1 MRSVDQGRKGLT
13 YWCEMNDSGL
23 SRAQYYISECP
34 GLAIYVD
41 AKNNSTL
48 QKRGT
53 QVSEILAGLESR
65 S

>member
-1 MRSVDQGRKGLT
+1 
-13 YWCEMNDSGL
+13 MNDRGL
-23 SRAQYYISECP
+23 STAQSYVYKCP

-48 QKRGT
+48 QKRGS